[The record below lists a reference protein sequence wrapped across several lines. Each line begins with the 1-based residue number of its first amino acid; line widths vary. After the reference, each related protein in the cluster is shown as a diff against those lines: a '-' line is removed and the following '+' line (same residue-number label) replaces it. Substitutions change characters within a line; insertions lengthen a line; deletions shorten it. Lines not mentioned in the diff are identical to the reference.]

1 MSNLHTLE
9 HIDSVTAVN
18 SETGNSELRVFQENH
33 ICTSNTTTTPLA
45 GSATF
50 TGGWQDCLNYQE
62 VNVSIVASHN
72 SATNGLV
79 FQWSADGV
87 NIGDTDVYSYY
98 AANGGTNYTPNPAF
112 RYLRMV
118 YTNGATPQTSF
129 SLQTILRRSVTGGS
143 FHRIDSTLRD
153 DQDARLNITVPKLK
167 TAANTYVSQTATTAG
182 NAKISIQEFDSA
194 VATNVN
200 KMNVAPYLT
209 NENGVQNQMLGDTY
223 YSGAPVVIDVDH
235 HEIHCGDMINL
246 SHLVDLGNGATRDI
260 LIVVPN
266 PAITSKRYHFYA
278 EVITESETDYKLYE
292 GTTTSND
299 GTAITAYNKNRQDP
313 TVAENEVLFYH
324 TPTVTGTGTLI
335 QEKHWGSG
343 RGIGGEQRGENE
355 WVLKNNNKYLIRIT
369 NATANNNFISVN
381 INYYVHPGV

>member
-1 MSNLHTLE
+1 
-9 HIDSVTAVN
+9 
-18 SETGNSELRVFQENH
+18 
-33 ICTSNTTTTPLA
+33 
-45 GSATF
+45 
-50 TGGWQDCLNYQE
+50 
-62 VNVSIVASHN
+62 
-72 SATNGLV
+72 
-79 FQWSADGV
+79 
-87 NIGDTDVYSYY
+87 
-98 AANGGTNYTPNPAF
+98 
-112 RYLRMV
+112 
-118 YTNGATPQTSF
+118 
-129 SLQTILRRSVTGGS
+129 
-143 FHRIDSTLRD
+143 LRD

-182 NAKISIQEFDSA
+182 NAKMSIQEFDSA

-223 YSGAPVVIDVDH
+223 YPGAPVVIDVDH

-381 INYYVHPGV
+381 INYYAPLS